1 MDKHRSGH
9 PKALSMRTLFIHL
22 FGVYISIETRDLTT
36 EINRYP
42 DLGGTY
48 FGRSKQ
54 AGGTYVGELVWVLIE
69 YR

>member
-36 EINRYP
+36 EINRYLI
-42 DLGGTY
+42 LGARIFEEASWRY
-48 FGRSKQ
+48 I
-54 AGGTYVGELVWVLIE
+54 GELVWVLIE